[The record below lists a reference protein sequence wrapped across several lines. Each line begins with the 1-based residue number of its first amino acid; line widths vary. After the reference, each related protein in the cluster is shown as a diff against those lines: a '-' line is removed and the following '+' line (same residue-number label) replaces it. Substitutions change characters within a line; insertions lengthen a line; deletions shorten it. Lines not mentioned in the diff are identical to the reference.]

1 MQSVKPVL
9 FSPRSGVQRWME
21 TGVQRWMETGVQRW
35 MEMDAWSS
43 VWVVQKGQRVD
54 PFCFASADRV
64 VVS

>member
-9 FSPRSGVQRWME
+9 FSPRS
-21 TGVQRWMETGVQRW
+21 GVQRWMETGVQRW